1 MNNITQRLI
10 TGIFFVG
17 IIISAV
23 VWNQFSFIALFSL
36 ITVLCIREYQQ
47 IIESRLSSSDGWKK
61 AYKFINTT
69 FALMIIGVVFLVAA
83 KIIPMVYMSVVAA
96 FPLAWFIIE
105 MYTKAP
111 TPFTNTVFNVMGLF
125 YLAVPLSSAS
135 FLVFRGG
142 GYEYKYLLSILFFAW
157 ANDSWAYLIGK
168 YFGKTKLFE
177 RISPKKTWEGFIGG
191 FVFTILFAFLAH
203 WIMPLIG
210 QKEVSLTHYIA
221 MAIIT
226 SILST
231 YGDLAESMIKRN
243 LQIKDSGN
251 ALPGHGG
258 FLDRF
263 DGLLFALPANTLYIT
278 IFAL

>member
-1 MNNITQRLI
+1 MA
-10 TGIFFVG
+10 F
-17 IIISAV
+17 IIGAV
-23 VWNQFSFIALFSL
+23 VWNEYSYLVLFTL
-36 ITVLCIREYQQ
+36 IIILCMWEYQKL
-47 IIESRLSSSDGWKK
+47 IDSRLNSSENWKK
-61 AYKFINTT
+61 AYRILNVTFSLFI
-69 FALMIIGVVFLVAA
+69 FGDIFLISSGLV
-83 KIIPMVYMSVVAA
+83 PMVYMSLVAA
-96 FPLAWFIIE
+96 FPLAWFVIE
-105 MYTKAP
+105 MYSKAP
-111 TPFTNTVFNVMGLF
+111 TPFTNTCYNAMGLF

-142 GYEYKYLLSILFFAW
+142 GYEYKYLLAILFFAW

-177 RISPKKTWEGFIGG
+177 RISPKKTWEGFAGG
-191 FVFTILFAFLAH
+191 FIFSILFAFLVD
-203 WIMPLIG
+203 WLMPLIG
-210 QKEVSLTHYIA
+210 QKDVNIVHYVA
-221 MAIIT
+221 MAVIT

-243 LQIKDSGN
+243 LEIKDSGS

-278 IFAL
+278 IFSL

>member
-1 MNNITQRLI
+1 MSNLTQRLI
-10 TGIFFVG
+10 TGIFFVAF
-17 IIISAV
+17 IIGAV
-23 VWNQFSFIALFSL
+23 VWNEYSYLVLFTL
-36 ITVLCIREYQQ
+36 IIVLCMWEYQKL
-47 IIESRLSSSDGWKK
+47 IDSRLNSSENWKK
-61 AYKFINTT
+61 AYRILNVTFSLFI
-69 FALMIIGVVFLVAA
+69 FGDIFLISSGLV
-83 KIIPMVYMSVVAA
+83 PMVYMSLVAA
-96 FPLAWFIIE
+96 FPLAWFVIE
-105 MYTKAP
+105 MYSKAP
-111 TPFTNTVFNVMGLF
+111 TPFTNTCYNAMGLF

-142 GYEYKYLLSILFFAW
+142 GYEYKYLLAILFFAW

-177 RISPKKTWEGFIGG
+177 RISPKKTWEGFAGG
-191 FVFTILFAFLAH
+191 FIFSILFAFLVD
-203 WIMPLIG
+203 WLMPLIG
-210 QKEVSLTHYIA
+210 QKDVNIVHYVA
-221 MAIIT
+221 MAVIT

-243 LQIKDSGN
+243 LEIKDSGS

-278 IFAL
+278 IFSL

>member
-1 MNNITQRLI
+1 MNNLTQRLI
-10 TGIFFVG
+10 TGFFFIT
-17 IIISAV
+17 IIIGSV
-23 VWNQFSFIALFSL
+23 VFNQYSFFALFAL
-36 ITVLCIREYQQ
+36 ITMLCIREYQQ
-47 IIESRLSSSDGWKK
+47 IIESRLSSSVAWKK
-61 AYKFINTT
+61 AYFFINTS
-69 FALMIIGVVFLVAA
+69 FALLIFGIIFLVAA
-83 KIIPMVYMSVVAA
+83 KLIPMVYMSVVAA
-96 FPLAWFIIE
+96 FPLAWFIVE

-111 TPFTNTVFNVMGLF
+111 TPFTNTVFNSMGLF

-157 ANDSWAYLIGK
+157 ANDSFAFLVGK

-177 RISPKKTWEGFIGG
+177 RISPKKTWEGFLGG
-191 FVFTILFAFLAH
+191 FVATILFAFLAH
-203 WIMPLIG
+203 WLMPLIG
-210 QKEVSLTHYIA
+210 QKEVSLLHYIA

-226 SILST
+226 SVLST

-243 LQIKDSGN
+243 LQIKDSGS

-278 IFAL
+278 LFAL